1 MEVGCLRHPGAS
13 NIDNQPVFSRSA
25 GGRHFCWLL
34 MSRAPATFV
43 RQSHRK
49 WFSFFFC
56 KTILSVAWICAWFGS
71 AGYFTILADY
81 FKICGEHCNQLLDC
95 FSVLHMS
102 PHAGKGNKHLSHWI
116 NSGKREGRG
125 GENYLDDE
133 LSLQIINTESSC
145 SKHIQ
150 ECLKWRAHGISVHVC
165 KKLLTIRNADALCC
179 Y

>member
-1 MEVGCLRHPGAS
+1 
-13 NIDNQPVFSRSA
+13 
-25 GGRHFCWLL
+25 

-43 RQSHRK
+43 RKNHRK

-150 ECLKWRAHGISVHVC
+150 ECLIEEHMEFQCTYAKNYWLLETLMLFVVIDFV
-165 KKLLTIRNADALCC
+165 KLHLTAFNELLII
-179 Y
+179 